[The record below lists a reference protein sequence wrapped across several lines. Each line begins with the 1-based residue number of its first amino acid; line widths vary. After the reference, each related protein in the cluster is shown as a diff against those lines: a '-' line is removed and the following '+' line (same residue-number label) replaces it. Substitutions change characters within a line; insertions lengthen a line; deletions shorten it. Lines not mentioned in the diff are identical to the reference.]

1 MNVLKSLPVQ
11 LVICVI
17 AAYFAADFATVT
29 HASYAY
35 SLSCVLKD
43 FLMMLLPFV
52 IISYMG
58 SAILSLEQKAPLL
71 IIAVLT
77 LVCLSNM
84 FATFVSYGVSLAALP
99 FLTQGKMI
107 QLSGAQETINT
118 LFSFPFPVLL
128 EPKWA
133 MIVGSVYGLTLSIR
147 PYEPGRQI
155 IFKLRNLVTAILQKS
170 FIPLLPVY
178 VFGFVLKM
186 QMEGSLSILFQSGGQ
201 IIALMIS
208 LILVYIGLMYAI
220 AANFIPSRFVMY
232 IRNMFPAV
240 FTGFTT
246 MSSAATMPVT
256 LDSTEKNM
264 NDKSYAQLVIPA
276 TVNIHLVG
284 DALGIPLLGLATLQL
299 SGLPMPDVQSFAIFA
314 GFFCVAKFSTAGIPG
329 GGILVLLPTLQ
340 SHLGLTEEMLGFVT
354 TLYILQD
361 SIFTGSNVAGN
372 GAFALLSR
380 KLMKALGLVA
390 ASTAQP
396 EAQAEAA

>member
-1 MNVLKSLPVQ
+1 MNIFKSLPVQ

-17 AAYFAADFATVT
+17 AACFAADFVT
-29 HASYAY
+29 LNHASFFY
-35 SLSCVLKD
+35 SLSCILKD

-58 SAILSLEQKAPLL
+58 SAILSLEQRAPLL

-77 LVCLSNM
+77 LVCLSNV

-118 LFSFPFPVLL
+118 LFSVPFPVIL

-133 MIVGSVYGLTLSIR
+133 MIVGSVYGLVISIR
-147 PYEPGRQI
+147 PYEPARQT
-155 IFKLRNLVTAILQKS
+155 IFKLRNLITKILQKS
-170 FIPLLPVY
+170 FIPLLPIY

-186 QMEGSLSILFQSGGQ
+186 QMEGSLSVLFQSGGQ

-208 LILVYIGLMYAI
+208 LIILYIGLMYAI
-220 AANFIPSRFVMY
+220 AANFTPSRFVTY
-232 IRNMFPAV
+232 IRNIFPAA

-256 LDSTEKNM
+256 LDATEKNM

-276 TVNIHLVG
+276 TVNIHLIG

-299 SGLPMPDVQSFAIFA
+299 SGLPMPDFQSFAIFA

-372 GAFALLSR
+372 GAFALVSR
-380 KLMKALGLVA
+380 KIMKAISLIDNTNPEA
-390 ASTAQP
+390 DPQP
-396 EAQAEAA
+396 EIA